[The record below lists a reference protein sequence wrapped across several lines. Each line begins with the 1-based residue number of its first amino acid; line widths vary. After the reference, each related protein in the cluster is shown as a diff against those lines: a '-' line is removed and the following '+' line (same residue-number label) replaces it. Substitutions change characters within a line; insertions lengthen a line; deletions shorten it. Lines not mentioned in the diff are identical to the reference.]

1 MAIRIKDVARVA
13 GVSPATVSRVLTGRL
28 VNPAM
33 VEAVNAA
40 VAQTGYRPNLIARRL
55 RSRHNGT
62 IGLIVA
68 DIRNPFFT
76 AVSRKVEEI
85 AFANDLRV
93 ILCNT
98 DEDHEKEMMHLRM
111 MQDERVAGV
120 IIAPS
125 LEGVEVVGRAEFD
138 FPVVLFDR
146 APIRRVHDAVVLDN
160 EAASAM
166 LVHHLHGKGF
176 RRISALLGGS
186 TTGHERL
193 VGYRDAMLSL
203 GLEPDPHV
211 VPHDGGDPQAMLA
224 DLMRASPPPEAII
237 GSDGVILLEL
247 VRASIAM
254 GLRVPED
261 LTLAGFDNNPWT
273 EVFAGG
279 MTVVEQPVDNIGQV
293 AMEMLLARLEEPG
306 APVRKTVL
314 SGSLVLRDAAPGA

>member
-55 RSRHNGT
+55 RSKHNGT

-125 LEGVEVVGRAEFD
+125 LEGVDVVGQADFD

-146 APIRRVHDAVVLDN
+146 AASRRQHDAVVLDN

-166 LVHHLHGKGF
+166 LVRHLHEKGF
-176 RRISALLGGS
+176 HRISAFLGGS

-203 GLEPDPHV
+203 GLVPDAHV
-211 VPHDGGDPQAMLA
+211 VPHDGDPQAMLA
-224 DLMRASPPPEAII
+224 DLMRADPPPEAII

-247 VRASIAM
+247 VRGSIAM
-254 GLRVPED
+254 GLQVPRD
-261 LTLAGFDNNPWT
+261 LTLVGFDNNPWT

-279 MTVVEQPVDNIGQV
+279 HRHRAAGRQHRSGGHGDAAGSSGH
-293 AMEMLLARLEEPG
+293 ARGPG
-306 APVRKTVL
+306 AQDGVERET
-314 SGSLVLRDAAPGA
+314 GAA